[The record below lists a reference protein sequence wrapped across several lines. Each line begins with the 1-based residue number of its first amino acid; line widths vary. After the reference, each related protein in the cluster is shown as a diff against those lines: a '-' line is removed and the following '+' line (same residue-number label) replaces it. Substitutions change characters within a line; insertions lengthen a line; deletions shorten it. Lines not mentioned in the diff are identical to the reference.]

1 MLLVLLVTGPV
12 AAQEPAKH
20 SLIPHTRAIL
30 LLGTVGGLMPFDARI
45 SRQFDQPWVQNSNAL
60 HSTASFF
67 NDVGQPGAVVVAL
80 ATLGTGLI
88 SGSHDITDAGLHAS
102 EAIAV
107 SGTATYLIK
116 IMAGRERPNHS
127 PGDADEFTFAGG
139 LKGQGGQS
147 FPSGHTTAAFALAA
161 TFTDEVKRHD
171 PAAAKWVGPVAY
183 GTAGMVGLARMYS
196 QKHWASDVMLGAII
210 GTVTAKELV
219 KLHHKSR

>member
-1 MLLVLLVTGPV
+1 MMLLLFTTPV
-12 AAQEPAKH
+12 AAQEPAKY
-20 SLIPHTRAIL
+20 SLIHHTKAIL

-45 SRQFDQPWVQNSNAL
+45 SRQFDQPWVQNSNTL

-67 NDVGQPGAVVVAL
+67 NDVGQPGAVVIAL
-80 ATLGTGLI
+80 GTLGAGLI

-116 IMAGRERPNHS
+116 IMAGRERPNAS
-127 PGDADEFTFAGG
+127 PGDADDFTFAGG
-139 LKGQGGQS
+139 LRNKGGQS

-171 PAAAKWVGPVAY
+171 PDAARWVAPAAY
-183 GTAGMVGLARMYS
+183 GTAGMVGLARMYK
-196 QKHWASDVMLGAII
+196 QKHWASDVLLGAII
-210 GTVTAKELV
+210 GTYTGKKLV
-219 KLHHKSR
+219 QLHHKKP